1 MLLPIAGKPRAT
13 DPGLSCSCG
22 PKGIRTPDLLDA
34 NEARYQLRHRP
45 VNDIYVI
52 TLAIP
57 DMTKAP
63 HLHVSRGVGAFVVA
77 VTVGFEPIYAEA

>member
-1 MLLPIAGKPRAT
+1 MF
-13 DPGLSCSCG
+13 CG

-63 HLHVSRGVGAFVVA
+63 HLRVFKGSRGLRG
-77 VTVGFEPIYAEA
+77 GGDGGM